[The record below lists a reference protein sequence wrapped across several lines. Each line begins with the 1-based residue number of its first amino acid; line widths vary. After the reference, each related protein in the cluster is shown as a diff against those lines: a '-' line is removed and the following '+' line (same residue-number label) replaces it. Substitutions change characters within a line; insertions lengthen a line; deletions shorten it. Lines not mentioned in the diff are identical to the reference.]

1 MIALE
6 SMLVGSEVYKT
17 MRPGEVHSSLLVG
30 WWSESTLAVASDT
43 NQDLLQ
49 TAISHSVVWV
59 MKAAG
64 FEKKKR
70 MCGIKKM
77 SGSAASILI
86 CLDHLQSYEEL
97 LARFRRDDR
106 QRRKRQSENNN
117 GSSSKGYSKTGECIS
132 WREQ

>member
-1 MIALE
+1 M
-6 SMLVGSEVYKT
+6 SVGSEVYKT

-64 FEKKKR
+64 FEKKKE
-70 MCGIKKM
+70 CVVLKK
-77 SGSAASILI
+77 
-86 CLDHLQSYEEL
+86 CLVLPHQ
-97 LARFRRDDR
+97 F
-106 QRRKRQSENNN
+106 
-117 GSSSKGYSKTGECIS
+117 
-132 WREQ
+132 